1 MEAIK
6 EEDVKKI
13 GKDIAEKPNVE
24 SIKLV
29 VMFRSGVTVTY
40 SSYDDEDVKERKMKE
55 LEKRFKKK

>member
-1 MEAIK
+1 MEVIK

-40 SSYDDEDVKERKMKE
+40 SSFDDEDVKERKMRE
-55 LEKRFKKK
+55 LERKLKKK